1 MGVTQ
6 LEEPKARLWTR
17 EEFYQMLDMGLFSEQ
32 RVELLE
38 GEIVEMPAQRN
49 LHAAAI
55 ALAED
60 ALKAAFGSSFWV
72 RNHAS
77 LDLTP
82 ISVLDPDLAV
92 VVGSPRSCPPD
103 NPASA
108 LLIVE
113 VGDTTLRFD
122 RIRKASLY
130 ARVGIAD
137 YWILN
142 LVDRQ
147 LEIRR
152 VPVADNTQDYGFRY
166 ADEMILLENESA
178 TPLAA
183 PGARI
188 AVSDLLP

>member
-1 MGVTQ
+1 
-6 LEEPKARLWTR
+6 
-17 EEFYQMLDMGLFSEQ
+17 
-32 RVELLE
+32 
-38 GEIVEMPAQRN
+38 
-49 LHAAAI
+49 
-55 ALAED
+55 
-60 ALKAAFGSSFWV
+60 
-72 RNHAS
+72 
-77 LDLTP
+77 
-82 ISVLDPDLAV
+82 VLV
-92 VVGSPRSCPPD
+92 
-103 NPASA
+103 
-108 LLIVE
+108 I
-113 VGDTTLRFD
+113 DTTLRFD

-152 VPVADNTQDYGFRY
+152 GPVADNTQDYGFRY